1 MQVHAC
7 IWDVNDRYV
16 GGTGDKARV
25 KGTRMARGKEQ
36 LAEDLWI
43 ERDEGL
49 YGGCVCRER
58 HDKSIW
64 KMAGLWSRWICT

>member
-1 MQVHAC
+1 
-7 IWDVNDRYV
+7 
-16 GGTGDKARV
+16 V